1 MLPSTIIKWIL
12 KVKRLE
18 ITNWWHWFST
28 QVLLKQKGVQQDDID
43 QIIEANDAEMVMEIW
58 HFFSFIQL
66 F

>member
-12 KVKRLE
+12 KVKCLE
-18 ITNWWHWFST
+18 ITGWWHWCST
-28 QVLLKQKGVQQDDID
+28 QVLLKQKGVQQDDI
-43 QIIEANDAEMVMEIW
+43 EANDVEMVMEIW